1 MLIANYIYAAVR
13 SGYWQMEQWQAW
25 ADNLIIS
32 HDELEEFVYGLSVAE
47 NDHEVYS
54 AIADQLY
61 DERYNEGIDYC
72 FHDIIVGYYYL
83 MYKEGRLSLL
93 KLFVSLLD
101 EDDIS
106 EGYTV
111 MEYEEAEHIYNRLRL
126 GVVNIKRI
134 DELLEP
140 LTEVA
145 KKQFE
150 SILSYMKI

>member
-1 MLIANYIYAAVR
+1 
-13 SGYWQMEQWQAW
+13 
-25 ADNLIIS
+25 
-32 HDELEEFVYGLSVAE
+32 
-47 NDHEVYS
+47 
-54 AIADQLY
+54 
-61 DERYNEGIDYC
+61 
-72 FHDIIVGYYYL
+72 

-93 KLFVSLLD
+93 KLFENLLY

-106 EGYTV
+106 NGYTV

>member
-1 MLIANYIYAAVR
+1 MLIANYIYAAIK

-32 HDELEEFVYGLSVAE
+32 HDELEDFVYGLSVAE
-47 NDHEVYS
+47 NDYEVHS

-61 DERYNEGIDYC
+61 DERCNEGRDYC

-93 KLFVSLLD
+93 KLFENLLY

-106 EGYTV
+106 NGYTI
-111 MEYEEAEHIYNRLRL
+111 MEIYL
-126 GVVNIKRI
+126 V
-134 DELLEP
+134 
-140 LTEVA
+140 
-145 KKQFE
+145 
-150 SILSYMKI
+150 

>member
-1 MLIANYIYAAVR
+1 MLIAHYIYAAVG
-13 SGYWQMEQWQAW
+13 SGYWKMEQWQAW

-32 HDELEEFVYGLSVAE
+32 HDELENFVYGLSVAE
-47 NDHEVYS
+47 NNREVYS
-54 AIADQLY
+54 AI
-61 DERYNEGIDYC
+61 DEQYFQERWNEDIDYC
-72 FHDIIVGYYYL
+72 IYDIIVGYYYL

-93 KLFVSLLD
+93 KLFGNLMD

-106 EGYTV
+106 WGYTV
-111 MEYEEAEHIYNRLRL
+111 MEYEEAEHIYNQLRQ

>member
-1 MLIANYIYAAVR
+1 MLIAHYIYAPVG
-13 SGYWQMEQWQAW
+13 SGYWNMEQWQAW

-32 HDELEEFVYGLSVAE
+32 HDELEDFVYGLSVAE
-47 NDHEVYS
+47 NNREVYS
-54 AIADQLY
+54 AI
-61 DERYNEGIDYC
+61 DEQYFQERWNEDIDYC
-72 FHDIIVGYYYL
+72 IYDIIIGYYYL

-93 KLFVSLLD
+93 KLFENLLY

-106 EGYTV
+106 NGYTV
-111 MEYEEAEHIYNRLRL
+111 MEYEEAEHIYNQLRL

>member
-1 MLIANYIYAAVR
+1 MLIAHYIYAAVG
-13 SGYWQMEQWQAW
+13 SGYWKMEQWQAW

-32 HDELEEFVYGLSVAE
+32 HDELEDFVYGLSVAE
-47 NDHEVYS
+47 NNREVYS
-54 AIADQLY
+54 AI
-61 DERYNEGIDYC
+61 DEQYFQERWNEDIDYC
-72 FHDIIVGYYYL
+72 IYDIIVGYYYL

-111 MEYEEAEHIYNRLRL
+111 MEYEEAEHIYNQLRL

>member
-61 DERYNEGIDYC
+61 DERCNEGIDYC
-72 FHDIIVGYYYL
+72 FHDIF
-83 MYKEGRLSLL
+83 ENLL
-93 KLFVSLLD
+93 Y

-106 EGYTV
+106 NGYTI